1 MFVKEIG
8 GHDEIDENDEVNL
21 TLVNDNGQARCL
33 HSSAV
38 FSPTSLCLFRLLSR
52 ASCLPHFACLL
63 TDVLLLHLA
72 YLVLVVIIQASP
84 TCTRLRG
91 F

>member
-38 FSPTSLCLFRLLSR
+38 FF
-52 ASCLPHFACLL
+52 SCFFVFVSAAFSGFLPPAFCM
-63 TDVLLLHLA
+63 LA
-72 YLVLVVIIQASP
+72 D
-84 TCTRLRG
+84 
-91 F
+91 